1 MFGLVRLVVG
11 SVFFLL
17 GLVVAVGASLDVFG
31 FVISRL
37 NVGLGVRLGVDEVV
51 LEQLEALV

>member
-17 GLVVAVGASLDVFG
+17 GLVVVVGASLGVFG